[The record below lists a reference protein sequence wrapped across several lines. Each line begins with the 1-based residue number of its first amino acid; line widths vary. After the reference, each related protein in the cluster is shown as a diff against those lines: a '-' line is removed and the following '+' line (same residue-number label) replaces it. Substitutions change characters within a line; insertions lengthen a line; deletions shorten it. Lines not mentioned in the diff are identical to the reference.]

1 MKKLLI
7 IHNKYRYIGGED
19 VAVNNEIEFLKE
31 YFDVRVLFF
40 SNNIEKIIKQSF
52 SFIRN
57 NNLESNKAIEKE
69 IEDFKPNYV
78 YIHNTWFKISLGLFK
93 LLESKNIKTILKIH
107 NFRYYCTRSYFT
119 SSHLLKDQTCLACGQ
134 NKTNLGFFNKYFNES
149 FFKSILIN
157 RYGKKYFKIIQ
168 NNNLNLL
175 VLTDFHRI
183 YLSDL
188 GVDLDKINV
197 FPNYLNNKKIQKKN
211 NSQPYIFYA
220 GRISIEKGIEE
231 LINSFLKANL
241 RDITLKIAGEGPLL
255 EKLKEKYQHSNINF
269 LGEISNEE
277 SLSIMKL
284 SLAVVTATKLYE
296 GQPTLLCEASSLGIP
311 SIFPKT
317 GGVEEFFPDNCKL
330 SFNQFDYEDLTIKLQ
345 HLQNKE
351 LLTQEGQKNKIYL
364 NKYLNKNNLI
374 EKFLEIINNDG

>member
-317 GGVEEFFPDNCKL
+317 GGVEEFFPIIANFHL
-330 SFNQFDYEDLTIKLQ
+330 INLTMK
-345 HLQNKE
+345 
-351 LLTQEGQKNKIYL
+351 T
-364 NKYLNKNNLI
+364 
-374 EKFLEIINNDG
+374 